1 MRKLFPVDE
10 LRNYMWDHLAST
22 LHGTNVNQTFNMY
35 IGSGR
40 NGKSKLVELMTQ
52 CLGDYKGTLP
62 VTAVTGGRAKTGQV
76 SPELVQLQGVR
87 YAVMQE
93 PSKGDKIIEGPLKE
107 YTGGDP
113 LTCRGLYKDSI
124 TFKPQFKLVVC
135 LNTLLDVPS
144 NDDGTWRRIRVCEFL
159 SKFKEKENIDDDP
172 EEPYQF
178 EVDKNLDAKFP
189 KWKEV
194 FMSMLIERVKITQGT
209 VNDCETVLAKS
220 GEYRSSQDYLDGYVK
235 ERIEKTDETKF
246 IIWSELQEDFKDWY
260 ISLYGGKVPRGQE
273 LKDYM
278 NKKFGKPQRIL
289 DGEKRKQ
296 GWIGISIKSDENDD
310 TF

>member
-1 MRKLFPVDE
+1 M
-10 LRNYMWDHLAST
+10 Y
-22 LHGTNVNQTFNMY
+22 VNFYQ
-35 IGSGR
+35 S
-40 NGKSKLVELMTQ
+40 SK
-52 CLGDYKGTLP
+52 
-62 VTAVTGGRAKTGQV
+62 
-76 SPELVQLQGVR
+76 
-87 YAVMQE
+87 
-93 PSKGDKIIEGPLKE
+93 
-107 YTGGDP
+107 
-113 LTCRGLYKDSI
+113 
-124 TFKPQFKLVVC
+124 
-135 LNTLLDVPS
+135 
-144 NDDGTWRRIRVCEFL
+144 
-159 SKFKEKENIDDDP
+159 KENIDDDP

-289 DGEKRKQ
+289 DGENGNKDGLVSVLNQMKMMT
-296 GWIGISIKSDENDD
+296 IFKNILMIKILGFFNTGLGGRTGLLRVVE
-310 TF
+310 TTLPIPVL